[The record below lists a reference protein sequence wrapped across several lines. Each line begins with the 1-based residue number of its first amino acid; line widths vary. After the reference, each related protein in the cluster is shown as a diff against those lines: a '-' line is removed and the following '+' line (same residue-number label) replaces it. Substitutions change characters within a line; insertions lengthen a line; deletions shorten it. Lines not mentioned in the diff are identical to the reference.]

1 MSLLGSISY
10 YAIERIEQL
19 TDDEVADAISTNS
32 ILNSAIRINFVD
44 VDFRGN
50 RRHYVAFKGFLHQNP
65 VKLDGWLTVSKTIF
79 GSAEVAA
86 TLEAVMHDAFENRFL
101 HFFEG
106 AYGISAELL
115 HVVSLESNNGQS

>member
-65 VKLDGWLTVSKTIF
+65 VKARWLIDGVEDDFRIGRS
-79 GSAEVAA
+79 SCYVRSS
-86 TLEAVMHDAFENRFL
+86 DA
-101 HFFEG
+101 
-106 AYGISAELL
+106 
-115 HVVSLESNNGQS
+115 